1 MWYFVEPY
9 AIMEKSFLVGLFVAP
24 FVWLGEFVAP
34 FVWLG
39 EFYFGL
45 FYWGCEAI
53 LVRETPAQFAVYK
66 SPEQGL
72 NLSRS

>member
-24 FVWLGEFVAP
+24 FVWLV
-34 FVWLG
+34 